1 MSILDRYIARQYL
14 INVVVLLTIL
24 FSFVVVIDVSL
35 NFERFTRVA
44 TELAQQGTPEGA
56 EPEEPGFIRRTML
69 TVLVIVNLW
78 WPRLLQLFNF
88 LLGMVLVAAMGFTCS
103 QLNRNR
109 EFLAMLAAGL
119 GLARVIRPIMVVAAL
134 LSGVQLLNQELVIPR
149 VAPLLTRD
157 HGDAGK
163 VELGTSAVKLI
174 EDGEH
179 RVFHAISFDA
189 DTEMMTG
196 LTVFERDADGRPTR
210 VISAERAA
218 WREGGW
224 DLTNGVAE
232 PRGRRTGGRPEAEP
246 VTRIET
252 SLGPTELKMDRFQ
265 SFRQAMSFSQLGQML
280 DQPGRD
286 SKSADQLQRLRWGR
300 FAIVL
305 ANLLTLL
312 IAIPF
317 YATREPTNMVVQSL
331 KCAPIA
337 IVSIMGGV
345 LGASAGIP
353 GVPAGLGVFIP
364 VMILTVIA
372 LARSTN
378 IPT

>member
-1 MSILDRYIARQYL
+1 MTILDRYIARQYL

-44 TELAQQGTPEGA
+44 VQIGETESG
-56 EPEEPGFIRRTML
+56 EEPGFIRRTLL

-103 QLNRNR
+103 QLNRHR

-119 GLARVIRPIMVVAAL
+119 GLGRVLRPIMIVAVAL
-134 LSGVQLLNQELVIPR
+134 SFVQLLNQELVIPR

-163 VELGTSAVKLI
+163 VELGASEVPLTA
-174 EDGEH
+174 DGAG
-179 RVFHAISFDA
+179 RVFRAASFDA
-189 DTEMMTG
+189 DDEVMTD
-196 LTVFERDADGRPTR
+196 VFILERDETGRPLR
-210 VISAERAA
+210 AISAERAV
-218 WREGGW
+218 WRDGGW
-224 DLTNGVAE
+224 DLTGGIAE
-232 PRGRRTGGRPEAEP
+232 PRGRRDGSRATTQPLD
-246 VTRIET
+246 RIET
-252 SLGPTELKMDRFQ
+252 ALGPTELKMNRFQ
-265 SFRQAMSFSQLGQML
+265 SYRQAMSFFQIGSLL

-286 SKSADQLQRLRWGR
+286 PQSRERLQRLRWGR
-300 FAIVL
+300 FAIMI
-305 ANLLTLL
+305 ANLLTLM
-312 IAIPF
+312 IAVPF

-337 IVSIMGGV
+337 ILAIMGGV
-345 LGASAGIP
+345 LGASAGVP

-364 VMILTVIA
+364 VMILTVVA
-372 LARSTN
+372 LARSSN

>member
-35 NFERFTRVA
+35 NFERFSRVA
-44 TELAQQGTPEGA
+44 TELAQQGDPDA
-56 EPEEPGFIRRTML
+56 EPGFFRRTML

-103 QLNRNR
+103 QLNRHR

-119 GLARVIRPIMVVAAL
+119 GLARVIRPIMVIAVM
-134 LSGVQLLNQELVIPR
+134 LSCVQLLNQELVIPR
-149 VAPLLTRD
+149 IAPLLTRD

-163 VELGTSAVKLI
+163 VELGTSQVKLI

-179 RVFHAISFDA
+179 RVYYAKSFDA
-189 DTEMMTG
+189 DAEVMTG
-196 LTVFERDADGRPTR
+196 LTVFERDEDGRPMR
-210 VISAERAA
+210 VISAESAV
-218 WREGGW
+218 WRDGGW
-224 DLTNGVAE
+224 DLINGVAE
-232 PRGRRTGGRPEAEP
+232 PRGIRTGARATRET
-246 VTRIET
+246 VDRIET
-252 SLGPTELKMDRFQ
+252 ALGPTELKMDRFQ
-265 SFRQAMSFSQLGQML
+265 SFRQAMSFGQLGQML

-286 SKSADQLQRLRWGR
+286 PASARQLQRLRWGR

-337 IVSIMGGV
+337 IVAIMGGV

-353 GVPAGLGVFIP
+353 GVPAGLGVFVP

-372 LARSTN
+372 LARSTS

>member
-35 NFERFTRVA
+35 NFERFTKVA
-44 TELAQQGTPEGA
+44 TALAQEGTPEGV

-69 TVLVIVNLW
+69 TILVIVNLW

-88 LLGMVLVAAMGFTCS
+88 LLGMVLVAAMGFTCA
-103 QLNRNR
+103 QMNRNR

-119 GLARVIRPIMVVAAL
+119 GLARVIRPIMVIAAL
-134 LSGVQLLNQELVIPR
+134 LSGVQLLNQELIIPR
-149 VAPLLTRD
+149 IAPLLTRD
-157 HGDAGK
+157 HGEAGK

-174 EDGEH
+174 EDGEN
-179 RVFHAISFDA
+179 RVFHAKSFDA
-189 DTEMMTG
+189 DAEVMTG
-196 LTVFERDADGRPTR
+196 MTVFERDEEGRPLR
-210 VISAERAA
+210 AISAEQAT
-218 WREGGW
+218 WRDGGW

-232 PRGRRTGGRPEAEP
+232 PRGRRSGARFESEP
-246 VTRIET
+246 LDRIET
-252 SLGPTELKMDRFQ
+252 ALGPTELKMDRFQ

-286 SKSADQLQRLRWGR
+286 PKSSHQLERLRWGR

-317 YATREPTNMVVQSL
+317 YATREPTNMVAQSL

-337 IVSIMGGV
+337 IISIMGGV